1 MFSWI
6 DLKKPFNSNFVPTVF
21 FLIIIKWPRAAQD
34 ECSFS
39 VQKCK
44 CTFKCTFLNACY
56 CSSRSGSFLH
66 FVTMLVY
73 SSWGYHGISV
83 TSAAAARYDTR
94 PMRDLSPSRQQLPT
108 RLIQQDPRLTQ
119 AGGGFVWGISWTSLL
134 LTNRTALNP
143 YQVAQLGLDDLQG
156 WRLHNCAACSILD
169 CLHSENFFTLIY
181 SRKWLCMSV
190 CWQALLR
197 YNKWNL

>member
-6 DLKKPFNSNFVPTVF
+6 DLKKLFNSNFVPIVF

-44 CTFKCTFLNACY
+44 CTFKCTCLNSYY
-56 CSSRSGSFLH
+56 CSSRPPFCDHACLQQLRIPWH
-66 FVTMLVY
+66 FCD
-73 SSWGYHGISV
+73 I
-83 TSAAAARYDTR
+83 AAAARYETR
-94 PMRDLSPSRQQLPT
+94 PMRDLKPSRQHLPT

-143 YQVAQLGLDDLQG
+143 YQVAQLGLDNLQG
-156 WRLHNCAACSILD
+156 WRLHNWAACSILD
-169 CLHSENFFTLIY
+169 RLHSENFFTLIY
-181 SRKWLCMSV
+181 SRKWLCMSL